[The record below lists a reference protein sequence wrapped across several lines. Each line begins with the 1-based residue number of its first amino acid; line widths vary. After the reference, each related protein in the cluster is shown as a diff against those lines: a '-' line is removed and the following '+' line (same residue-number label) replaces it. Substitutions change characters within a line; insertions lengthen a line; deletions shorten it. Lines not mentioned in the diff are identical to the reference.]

1 MGMMIT
7 VVFTSFQMEVS
18 FLNMYIQV
26 LKLSVPLAIF
36 ICTFVKKRS
45 EIGKTEYSG
54 DNVHLMT
61 TNY

>member
-1 MGMMIT
+1 
-7 VVFTSFQMEVS
+7 
-18 FLNMYIQV
+18 MYIQV

-36 ICTFVKKRS
+36 ICTFVKKKVKG
-45 EIGKTEYSG
+45 IGKTEYSE